1 MEDGIK
7 ISKVKY
13 LSNHC
18 SDFPQLSNMSS
29 GVQTNGRRPL
39 MEDDLKILKVKYLSN
54 HSSDLPQISHLSL
67 GDHHL
72 QY

>member
-13 LSNHC
+13 LSNYC

-29 GVQTNGRRPL
+29 GVQTKIKFGLTSNGRQPP

-54 HSSDLPQISHLSL
+54 H
-67 GDHHL
+67 
-72 QY
+72 